1 VADIIG
7 ELVFLALSLVLT
19 FFGALALRD
28 VARGK
33 AQTLSRMST
42 RVFDRREE
50 PFNFW
55 TTVATQM
62 GWGLTGL
69 FFLCLTLGGML
80 RLL

>member
-1 VADIIG
+1 MADIIG
-7 ELVFLALSLVLT
+7 ELVLLALGLVLT
-19 FFGALALRD
+19 LFGALALRD

-42 RVFDRREE
+42 RVYERREE

-62 GWGLTGL
+62 AWGVIGL
-69 FFLCLTLGGML
+69 FFLWLTLGGML
-80 RLL
+80 GLF